1 MAIIIDDTQVFF
13 GGSSFELIKGNFIDD
28 DSALVKAKPEL
39 FIIETKK
46 VVKPTKPKTARVT
59 KKVAPK
65 EELLI
70 EEPIAAMDVEETL
83 TIKET
88 EEKPKRK
95 SRK

>member
-28 DSALVKAKPEL
+28 NSPLVKAKPEL

-46 VVKPTKPKTARVT
+46 EVKPKQKRAT
-59 KKVAPK
+59 KKVEPKVEPK

-70 EEPIAAMDVEETL
+70 EEPVAALDVEET
-83 TIKET
+83 T